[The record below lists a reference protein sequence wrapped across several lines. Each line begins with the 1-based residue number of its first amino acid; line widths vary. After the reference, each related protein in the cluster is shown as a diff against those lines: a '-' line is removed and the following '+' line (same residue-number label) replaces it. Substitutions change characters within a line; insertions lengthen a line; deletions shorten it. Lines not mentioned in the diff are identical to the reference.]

1 MGSEHGHRFPSIT
14 SASSPRSVAI
24 LVVLVAVLSY
34 VSMVLG
40 SGMSVPPH
48 NVSPLWPTNAVVL
61 IVLLAVPRRLWLI
74 LITTAYSV
82 VGLLHVLAAPIAVSL
97 WLTLGNVVEVVVAA
111 FGVRYFFN
119 SVPRLNNTKAL
130 AQYSLIA
137 AVAAPFAGAF
147 IGALATNQVNY
158 WLHWRMW
165 FLSDG
170 LALFTLP
177 PAVWGLV
184 HLVSSLGRRSRLY
197 YLELVTLTA
206 VLILFGHATLVAS
219 GRSTSQA
226 QLYLLSPL
234 LLWFAFRFGCA
245 GTSISVL
252 ILSVLSI
259 WGAVHG
265 RGPFTAL
272 GPIDSVLSLQLF
284 LLFTAAPFMVLA
296 VLVEQHKQIER
307 ALRESEE
314 RIHLAVQAGK
324 MYAYEWDISTDKV
337 VRSTECGDIL
347 GESEPTQ
354 ITRSELMARIH
365 PDDREQ
371 VAASFL
377 KLTPHSPHSQIS
389 YRVLALD
396 GRTIWVE
403 KSARAFFDH
412 DGRMLRMI
420 GVIADITARKQAEE
434 TVRESE
440 RRYRRIVE
448 TTNEGVWLLDSKFHT
463 VFVNRQLAE
472 MLGYDPVEMVGRSV
486 FDFYFPEDV
495 DLKRQRL
502 ERRRQGL
509 RENFDDRLRRR
520 DGSELWVR
528 LAAIPALKDSGEF
541 DGALAMVSDITQRRR
556 AEESLRESE
565 ERFRLV
571 ANTAPVMI
579 WMSDTDKLCTY
590 VNQPWLEFT
599 GRPLEAQLGNGWAES
614 LHPQDFSR
622 SMDTY
627 TQAFDRREHFQMEY
641 RLRRHDGVYR
651 WLSATGV
658 PRFNPDHSFAGYI
671 GSCTDITERKLAE
684 ESLADVG
691 RKLIEAHEE
700 ERTWIARELHDDVNQ
715 RMALLAIELD
725 RWNHQLPP
733 SAVELHDHIQHA
745 SQRLSDIA
753 TDVQALSHRLHSSKL
768 EYLGLVAA
776 AKSFCK
782 ELSEQQKVEIDFSHT
797 AIPRSMPKEISL
809 CLFRVLQETLQNAVK
824 HSGVRHIKVDLSG
837 TEGEIQLTV
846 SDLGVG
852 FDPQDAIHRRGLGL
866 ISMRERMQLVSG
878 EISIKSQPGS
888 GTTIHAR
895 VPFSS
900 SSDSMRA
907 TG

>member
-1 MGSEHGHRFPSIT
+1 MGSEDDHRFPSIT

-82 VGLLHVLAAPIAVSL
+82 VGLLHVLGAPIAVSL

-111 FGVRYFFN
+111 FGVRHFFN

-147 IGALATNQVNY
+147 IGALATNQENY

-184 HLVSSLGRRSRLY
+184 HLVSSIGRKPRLY

-219 GRSTSQA
+219 GRSTPQA
-226 QLYLLSPL
+226 QLYLLVPL
-234 LLWFAFRFGCA
+234 LLWFAFRFGSA

-252 ILSVLSI
+252 VLSVLSI

-265 RGPFTAL
+265 RGPFTAA

-296 VLVEQHKQIER
+296 VLVEQHKQSER

-324 MYAYEWDISTDKV
+324 MYAYEWDVATDKV
-337 VRSTECGDIL
+337 VRSTECVDIL
-347 GESEPTQ
+347 GKDELTQ
-354 ITRSELMARIH
+354 TTRTELLARVH

-377 KLTPHSPHSQIS
+377 KLTPQSPYSQIS
-389 YRVLALD
+389 YRVLARD
-396 GRTIWVE
+396 GRTIWLE
-403 KSARAFFDH
+403 KSATALFDQ

-448 TTNEGVWLLDSKFHT
+448 TTNEGVWLLDSNFNT
-463 VFVNRQLAE
+463 IFVNRQLAE
-472 MLGYDPVEMVGRSV
+472 MLGYEPAEMIGLNI

-495 DLKRQRL
+495 DRKRQRL

-509 RENFDDRLRRR
+509 RENFDDRFRRR
-520 DGSELWVR
+520 DGSELWAQ
-528 LAAIPALKDSGEF
+528 LAAIPVFKASGEF
-541 DGALAMVSDITQRRR
+541 DGAFAMVSDITERRR
-556 AEESLRESE
+556 AEEALRESE

-571 ANTAPVMI
+571 ANTAPVKI
-579 WMSDTDKLCTY
+579 WMSGTDKLCTY
-590 VNQPWLEFT
+590 FNQHWLQFT
-599 GRPLEAQLGNGWAES
+599 GRPLEAELGNGWTEGV
-614 LHPQDFSR
+614 HPEDFSR
-622 SMDTY
+622 CTDTY
-627 TQAFDRREHFQMEY
+627 TQAFDRREPFEMEY
-641 RLRRHDGVYR
+641 RLRRHDGKYR
-651 WLSATGV
+651 WVTDIGV

-671 GSCTDITERKLAE
+671 GSA
-684 ESLADVG
+684 
-691 RKLIEAHEE
+691 
-700 ERTWIARELHDDVNQ
+700 
-715 RMALLAIELD
+715 
-725 RWNHQLPP
+725 
-733 SAVELHDHIQHA
+733 
-745 SQRLSDIA
+745 
-753 TDVQALSHRLHSSKL
+753 
-768 EYLGLVAA
+768 
-776 AKSFCK
+776 
-782 ELSEQQKVEIDFSHT
+782 
-797 AIPRSMPKEISL
+797 
-809 CLFRVLQETLQNAVK
+809 
-824 HSGVRHIKVDLSG
+824 
-837 TEGEIQLTV
+837 
-846 SDLGVG
+846 
-852 FDPQDAIHRRGLGL
+852 
-866 ISMRERMQLVSG
+866 
-878 EISIKSQPGS
+878 
-888 GTTIHAR
+888 
-895 VPFSS
+895 
-900 SSDSMRA
+900 
-907 TG
+907 